1 MLAILTRAT
10 ASVLPLVLGDAE
22 QRLAESGQGA
32 GALAE
37 AARVPAD
44 TLVLDAATGPGLG
57 SAVLRY
63 RLARPQTRIVL
74 LALGRSPGDPEVAG
88 VVQAGV
94 YDVVTDAADLTAVL
108 AGPRGDL
115 AAAARWLDPALVA
128 DGASVAQAQDRVI
141 ERRVAVGTHPVT
153 ILVAGIMGGVGTTTV
168 ACAIAGY
175 TARLGHDTALVGIG
189 EYGVLGL
196 TEPGRWVPHLDTFPC
211 AAGVSDVVRARRYP
225 YVVVDAGVAPLGD
238 PPIGVNERAEPAAE
252 AGGIRP
258 SAIPDVGVF
267 PDMVVLVCPS
277 AIWRYRMVRDWLQ
290 RWPSATPLPA
300 RLVLNAVDH
309 GTRAEAA
316 DLIADTCAE
325 RQVQIGTL
333 HTFPVLRQPGA
344 LPPGY
349 RQPDAQVDEGVCR
362 ILGAVLPDQGQRR
375 GLWRR

>member
-10 ASVLPLVLGDAE
+10 ASVLPRVLGDAE
-22 QRLAESGQGA
+22 QRLVVPGQGA
-32 GALAE
+32 GVLAE

-44 TLVLDAATGPGLG
+44 TLVLDVATGPGLG
-57 SAVLRY
+57 PAVLRY

-74 LALGRSPGDPEVAG
+74 LALGRIPGDSEVAG

-94 YDVVTDAADLTAVL
+94 YDVVTDAADLAAVL
-108 AGPRGDL
+108 AGPPGNL
-115 AAAARWLDPALVA
+115 ADGARWLDPELVP

-153 ILVAGIMGGVGTTTV
+153 ILTTGIAGGVGTTTI

-196 TEPGRWVPHLDTFPC
+196 TEPGRWLPHLDAFPC
-211 AAGVSDVVRARRYP
+211 APDAGEVVKARRYP
-225 YVVVDAGVAPLGD
+225 YVVVDGGVAPMGE
-238 PPIGVNERAEPAAE
+238 PPAVADEKADLTAEHR
-252 AGGIRP
+252 ILRP
-258 SAIPDVGVF
+258 SALPDVRVS
-267 PDMVVLVCPS
+267 PDVVVLVCPS
-277 AIWRYRMVRDWLQ
+277 AIWRYRLVRDWLQ

-325 RQVQIGTL
+325 RHVQIGTL

-349 RQPDAQVDEGVCR
+349 RQPDAQVDQGVCR